1 MPDTPYGSDDG
12 PLGQDR
18 HAGGGTN
25 GFRASGMHTRPVPF
39 DDIEDPIDL
48 VAVQADDELINALSA
63 GMSVSS
69 PGMGGYNAD
78 DRVAAILAAWKAE
91 VDERP
96 IPELVDVDT
105 AVSAVLA
112 ARRPPSRRARHLVPV
127 AAAAAFVVLAIGGVS
142 VGSYSAQP
150 DDALWGV
157 SKVLYSERAESV
169 EAAARV
175 EDRIA
180 SAKEALVAGEPARA
194 AAELAQAETDL
205 GTVRPEEGRGELAD
219 TQDFLRAKAA
229 ETSPGQSSDPGAPLS
244 TQPSRPVPPGA
255 TVQPDRDRDRG
266 RERDQDRDRDTTSR
280 DSSLSST
287 PSPDRPSESGSPDTS
302 SRDTSSRDPGEDMR
316 LRQAPA
322 APNPDS
328 SDPATGP
335 SRPGGQGDGR
345 GEGGN
350 DGGGDGHAEG
360 EGGPDDPTRGS
371 PTREEPPPAT
381 LEGQPDPTTT
391 PPAGDGSGGD
401 SGGAGATASGDA
413 PQPTRN

>member
-12 PLGQDR
+12 PLGHDR

-25 GFRASGMHTRPVPF
+25 GFRASGMHTRSVPF

-69 PGMGGYNAD
+69 PGMGGYSAD

-105 AVSAVLA
+105 AVSTVLA

-142 VGSYSAQP
+142 VGSYNARP

-180 SAKEALVAGEPARA
+180 SAKEALVAGEPVRA

-205 GTVRPEEGRGELAD
+205 GTVRPEEGRGELAE

-229 ETSPGQSSDPGAPLS
+229 ETPPGQSSDPGAPLS
-244 TQPSRPVPPGA
+244 AQPSRPVPPGA
-255 TVQPDRDRDRG
+255 TVEPDRDRDR
-266 RERDQDRDRDTTSR
+266 DQQRDRDRDTTSR
-280 DSSLSST
+280 DSTLSST
-287 PSPDRPSESGSPDTS
+287 PSPDRPSESGGPDSS
-302 SRDTSSRDPGEDMR
+302 SRDTSSSDPGEDMR

-322 APNPDS
+322 APDPDS
-328 SDPATGP
+328 SDPATRP
-335 SRPGGQGDGR
+335 SRPGQGG
-345 GEGGN
+345 GGN
-350 DGGGDGHAEG
+350 DGGNGGGDGRG
-360 EGGPDDPTRGS
+360 EGGPDDPTRDT

-381 LEGQPDPTTT
+381 PEGQPDPTTT
-391 PPAGDGSGGD
+391 PTAGDGSGGGD
-401 SGGAGATASGDA
+401 SGGAGATVSGEA
-413 PQPTRN
+413 PQPTPN